1 MKKEYKK
8 PALIV
13 QAIALSAPLAESEK
27 KVSIGEGEVDSRD
40 PNLSR
45 SGSHRR
51 VWDDEDESESW

>member
-27 KVSIGEGEVDSRD
+27 KVSIGEGEVGSSA

-45 SGSHRR
+45 SGSRR
-51 VWDDEDESESW
+51 RIWDDEDESESW